1 MNRQKEQFEKRK
13 REHDDEIN
21 GIDKTNSILF

>member
-13 REHDDEIN
+13 REHDDEISA
-21 GIDKTNSILF
+21 IDKTNDIL